1 MPVKHQ
7 PDNKNLTVITT
18 HINADFDALASM
30 LAAHKL
36 YPDSLVVFP
45 GSQEKNLRNFFIK
58 SMVYLLNI
66 ANVKDIDFNKFS
78 EHKSLYPYQR
88 EALQNA
94 TKIIYKF
101 YDNFKDT
108 EIAKKQFL
116 KLNEQN
122 GLNKDLQKR
131 HFAYSDT
138 ESTAYNILSEFFEEE
153 DYKLPAWNFINRMS
167 FWMAT
172 GSGKSV
178 VLIKLIELLQNL
190 MKNEILPDNRILF
203 LTHRPD
209 LIEQLKEHIIEFN
222 EYNKKEK
229 GIEFII
235 RDLREFPEQEMYGNL
250 FKDTQIN
257 IYFYRSDLIS
267 GN

>member
-1 MPVKHQ
+1 M
-7 PDNKNLTVITT
+7 NSSI
-18 HINADFDALASM
+18 
-30 LAAHKL
+30 L
-36 YPDSLVVFP
+36 Y
-45 GSQEKNLRNFFIK
+45 
-58 SMVYLLNI
+58 NI
-66 ANVKDIDFNKFS
+66 AESIDFEQLPVLWKDIDFNQFS

-101 YDNFKDT
+101 YGNFTDLSADAQAGT
-108 EIAKKQFL
+108 ENAKKQFL

-131 HFAYSDT
+131 HFSYSDT
-138 ESTAYNILSEFFEEE
+138 ESTAYNILSEYFEED

-209 LIEQLKEHIIEFN
+209 LIEQLKEHITDLTSTQKR
-222 EYNKKEK
+222 KKALSLSS
-229 GIEFII
+229 GICENFLSKKPVQVCSKTHKSISIFIVPI
-235 RDLREFPEQEMYGNL
+235 
-250 FKDTQIN
+250 
-257 IYFYRSDLIS
+257 
-267 GN
+267 

>member
-1 MPVKHQ
+1 MAGS
-7 PDNKNLTVITT
+7 I
-18 HINADFDALASM
+18 
-30 LAAHKL
+30 L
-36 YPDSLVVFP
+36 Y
-45 GSQEKNLRNFFIK
+45 
-58 SMVYLLNI
+58 NI
-66 ANVKDIDFNKFS
+66 ADNIDFEQLPVLWKDIDFNKFS
-78 EHKSLYPYQR
+78 EYKSLYPYQR

-203 LTHRPD
+203 
-209 LIEQLKEHIIEFN
+209 
-222 EYNKKEK
+222 
-229 GIEFII
+229 
-235 RDLREFPEQEMYGNL
+235 
-250 FKDTQIN
+250 
-257 IYFYRSDLIS
+257 
-267 GN
+267 